1 MISTKMAQ
9 NGTQPKY
16 LLTVG
21 SKMALNGVFPQELP
35 IVGTKMVQNGLFSN
49 SLLLVCT
56 KMSQNGLFP
65 PDLLPHGSP
74 IDQQMLL
81 HAEAVGAAVGVQG
94 VLLLLLLLLV
104 LLLPVVPSC
113 PGLLLILAVQVGE
126 LHQVVVPQRA
136 EVPGLLAHAR
146 RVDHQVVLG
155 RGRGGEERGE
165 RGGTGCKV
173 GLSNSS
179 RGCGGSLCALLSTF
193 RCSLASLF

>member
-1 MISTKMAQ
+1 MK
-9 NGTQPKY
+9 K
-16 LLTVG
+16 TVCVV
-21 SKMALNGVFPQELP
+21 L
-35 IVGTKMVQNGLFSN
+35 
-49 SLLLVCT
+49 SLLLV
-56 KMSQNGLFP
+56 
-65 PDLLPHGSP
+65 LL
-74 IDQQMLL
+74 L
-81 HAEAVGAAVGVQG
+81 V
-94 VLLLLLLLLV
+94 LLLLLLLV

>member
-1 MISTKMAQ
+1 MAQNGVFPPNLLTVGTKMAQ
-9 NGTQPKY
+9 NGLFPPN
-16 LLTVG
+16 LL
-21 SKMALNGVFPQELP
+21 M
-35 IVGTKMVQNGLFSN
+35 VGTKMAQNGLFSN
-49 SLLLVCT
+49 SLLLVRT

-65 PDLLPHGSP
+65 PDLLPLGSP

-146 RVDHQVVLG
+146 RVNHQVVLG
-155 RGRGGEERGE
+155 RGRGE

-179 RGCGGSLCALLSTF
+179 RGSGGSPGALLSTF
-193 RCSLASLF
+193 RCPLASLF